1 MDAPSHTEEW
11 HDECQSCAS
20 PEKEAIMNAL
30 QNAAR
35 ATLAANAKIRRL
47 SHIPFDADPD
57 LDRKTD
63 IAIQQ
68 WAYGR
73 QKMLSLPVQSRAD
86 LLAKARAI
94 ADSPYDYES
103 EANIRQFAQDVIA
116 LVQPKR
122 R

>member
-1 MDAPSHTEEW
+1 
-11 HDECQSCAS
+11 
-20 PEKEAIMNAL
+20 MNAL

-63 IAIQQ
+63 IATQQ

-73 QKMLSLPVQSRAD
+73 QKMLSLPVRNRAD
-86 LLAKARAI
+86 LLAKARTI

-103 EANIRQFAQDVIA
+103 EANIRQFACEVMAIIQSG
-116 LVQPKR
+116 R

>member
-1 MDAPSHTEEW
+1 MSR
-11 HDECQSCAS
+11 
-20 PEKEAIMNAL
+20 L
-30 QNAAR
+30 QNAAH

-47 SHIPFDADPD
+47 SHIPFDVDPD

-73 QKMLSLPVQSRAD
+73 QMMLSLPVQSCAD
-86 LLAKARAI
+86 LLAKARTI

-103 EANIRQFAQDVIA
+103 EANIRQFAQEVI
-116 LVQPKR
+116 QTMKR
-122 R
+122 ETR